1 MNPDPTDAAARPR
14 SSIDGLAWPPVLFGH
29 AATLEALQAH
39 FRESE
44 RWAPERIAALQR
56 RQIDELAAH
65 AHALSAFWRARLN
78 AAGFGSGPG
87 WWDELPS

>member
-1 MNPDPTDAAARPR
+1 MNLDPTSAAPRPR
-14 SSIDGLAWPPVLFGH
+14 SSVDGVTWPPVLFGQ
-29 AATLEALQAH
+29 AATLEVLQAH

-65 AHALSAFWRARLN
+65 AHALSAFWV
-78 AAGFGSGPG
+78 
-87 WWDELPS
+87 EC